1 MTMEEILA
9 VVQKIKDAWVAFGQ
23 SMAEAAQALEDM
35 FRNLGESDELWSK
48 RNGIPPKK
56 YGMSLHRRVPPAPP
70 LYPVVPAAT
79 PTPPYLRRAFW
90 GTHLDQD
97 WLFLL

>member
-35 FRNLGESDELWSK
+35 FSNLGESDELWPK

-56 YGMSLHRRVPPAPP
+56 YGMSLHRRVRPAPP
-70 LYPVVPAAT
+70 RYQFVPVAPRT
-79 PTPPYLRRAFW
+79 RPYQRRAF
-90 GTHLDQD
+90 
-97 WLFLL
+97 

>member
-35 FRNLGESDELWSK
+35 FRNLGESDELWPE

-56 YGMSLHRRVPPAPP
+56 YGMSLHRRVRPAPP
-70 LYPVVPAAT
+70 RYQFVPVAPRT
-79 PTPPYLRRAFW
+79 RPYQRRAF
-90 GTHLDQD
+90 
-97 WLFLL
+97 

>member
-35 FRNLGESDELWSK
+35 FRNLGESDELWPK

-56 YGMSLHRRVPPAPP
+56 YGMSLYRRVRPAPP
-70 LYPVVPAAT
+70 RYHFVPVAPRNR
-79 PTPPYLRRAFW
+79 PYQRRAF
-90 GTHLDQD
+90 
-97 WLFLL
+97 

>member
-9 VVQKIKDAWVAFGQ
+9 VVQKIEDAWVAFGQ

-35 FRNLGESDELWSK
+35 FRNLGESDELWPK

-56 YGMSLHRRVPPAPP
+56 YGMSLHRRVRPAPP
-70 LYPVVPAAT
+70 RYQFVPVAPRT
-79 PTPPYLRRAFW
+79 RPYQRRAF
-90 GTHLDQD
+90 
-97 WLFLL
+97 

>member
-35 FRNLGESDELWSK
+35 FRNLGESDELWPK

-56 YGMSLHRRVPPAPP
+56 YGMSLHRRVRPAPP
-70 LYPVVPAAT
+70 RYHFVPVAPRT
-79 PTPPYLRRAFW
+79 RPYQRRAF
-90 GTHLDQD
+90 
-97 WLFLL
+97 

>member
-35 FRNLGESDELWSK
+35 FRNLGESDELWPK

-56 YGMSLHRRVPPAPP
+56 YGMSLHRRVRPAPP
-70 LYPVVPAAT
+70 RYQFVPVVPRT
-79 PTPPYLRRAFW
+79 RHYQRRAF
-90 GTHLDQD
+90 
-97 WLFLL
+97 

>member
-35 FRNLGESDELWSK
+35 FRNLEESDELWPK

-56 YGMSLHRRVPPAPP
+56 YGMSLHRRVRPAPP
-70 LYPVVPAAT
+70 RYQFVPVAPRT
-79 PTPPYLRRAFW
+79 RPYQRRAF
-90 GTHLDQD
+90 
-97 WLFLL
+97 

>member
-23 SMAEAAQALEDM
+23 SMAEAAQVLEDM
-35 FRNLGESDELWSK
+35 FRNLGGSDELWPK

-56 YGMSLHRRVPPAPP
+56 YGMSLHRRVRPAPP
-70 LYPVVPAAT
+70 RYHFVPVAPRNR
-79 PTPPYLRRAFW
+79 PYQRRAF
-90 GTHLDQD
+90 
-97 WLFLL
+97 

>member
-35 FRNLGESDELWSK
+35 FRNLGESDELWPK
-48 RNGIPPKK
+48 RTGIPPKK
-56 YGMSLHRRVPPAPP
+56 YAMTLHRRVRPAPP
-70 LYPVVPAAT
+70 RYQFVPVAPRT
-79 PTPPYLRRAFW
+79 RPYQRRAF
-90 GTHLDQD
+90 
-97 WLFLL
+97 

>member
-9 VVQKIKDAWVAFGQ
+9 VVQKIKDARVAFGQ

-35 FRNLGESDELWSK
+35 FRNLGESDELWPK

-56 YGMSLHRRVPPAPP
+56 YGMSLHRRVRPAPP
-70 LYPVVPAAT
+70 RYQFVPVAPRT
-79 PTPPYLRRAFW
+79 RPYQRRAF
-90 GTHLDQD
+90 
-97 WLFLL
+97 

>member
-23 SMAEAAQALEDM
+23 SMAEAAQVLEDM
-35 FRNLGESDELWSK
+35 FRNLGESDELWPK

-56 YGMSLHRRVPPAPP
+56 YGMSLHRRVRPAPP
-70 LYPVVPAAT
+70 RYHFVPVAPRNR
-79 PTPPYLRRAFW
+79 PYQRRAF
-90 GTHLDQD
+90 
-97 WLFLL
+97 

>member
-35 FRNLGESDELWSK
+35 FRNLGESDELWPK

-56 YGMSLHRRVPPAPP
+56 YGMSLHRRVRPAPP
-70 LYPVVPAAT
+70 RYQFVPVAPRT
-79 PTPPYLRRAFW
+79 RPYQWRAF
-90 GTHLDQD
+90 
-97 WLFLL
+97 

>member
-1 MTMEEILA
+1 MTMEETLA

-35 FRNLGESDELWSK
+35 FRNLVESDELWPK

-56 YGMSLHRRVPPAPP
+56 YGMSLHRRVRPAPP
-70 LYPVVPAAT
+70 RYQFVPVAPRNR
-79 PTPPYLRRAFW
+79 PYQRRAF
-90 GTHLDQD
+90 
-97 WLFLL
+97 

>member
-35 FRNLGESDELWSK
+35 FRNLGESDELWPK

-56 YGMSLHRRVPPAPP
+56 YGMSLHRRVRPAPP
-70 LYPVVPAAT
+70 RYQFVPVAPRT
-79 PTPPYLRRAFW
+79 RPYQQRAF
-90 GTHLDQD
+90 
-97 WLFLL
+97 